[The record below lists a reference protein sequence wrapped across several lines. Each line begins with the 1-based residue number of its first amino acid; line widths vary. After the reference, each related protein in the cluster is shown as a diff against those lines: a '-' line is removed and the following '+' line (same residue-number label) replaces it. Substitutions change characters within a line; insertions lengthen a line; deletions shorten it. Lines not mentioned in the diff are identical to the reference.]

1 MKITEKK
8 TFRKD
13 PRKKF
18 LQFDQIS
25 ESFAFSLPFFQ
36 TLIDFLVE
44 SIFKFNFL
52 KWLFSQHYG
61 ILSQN

>member
-52 KWLFSQHYG
+52 K
-61 ILSQN
+61 